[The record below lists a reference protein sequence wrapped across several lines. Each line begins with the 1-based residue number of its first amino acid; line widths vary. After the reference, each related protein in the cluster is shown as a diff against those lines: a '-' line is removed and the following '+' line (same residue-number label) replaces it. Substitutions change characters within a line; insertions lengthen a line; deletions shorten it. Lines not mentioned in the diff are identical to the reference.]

1 MYIFEKIMP
10 LELAMV
16 VVIQFS
22 FQMALLIDGIKQF
35 TIVGLERDR
44 KICPGTGREWNFC
57 PGNETG
63 IEPIALSRPG
73 IEKFENPFPGS
84 RPGIM

>member
-1 MYIFEKIMP
+1 MYGFM
-10 LELAMV
+10 
-16 VVIQFS
+16 
-22 FQMALLIDGIKQF
+22 
-35 TIVGLERDR
+35 VGLERDR
-44 KICPGTGREWNFC
+44 KICPGTGRECNFC

>member
-1 MYIFEKIMP
+1 MLLTNKKGAKVEMVREFGP
-10 LELAMV
+10 L
-16 VVIQFS
+16 
-22 FQMALLIDGIKQF
+22 
-35 TIVGLERDR
+35 GLERDR
-44 KICPGTGREWNFC
+44 KICPGTGRECNFC